1 MNMLSP
7 LEDFFNSSYM
17 PHGHCYFWKPEILWT
32 HVISDVMIAA
42 SYFSIPILLFYI
54 ISKRDDWQ
62 FKGIFILFSA
72 FIFLCGITHIVSI
85 FTIWNGIYGIHGLTK
100 AATAIVS
107 FITATALMGLAPK
120 ILSLP
125 TVKEIEESKE
135 RLLKEK
141 ALSAHLENEREN
153 QRFLSTMFDVAPI
166 GLLVI
171 NQQGVI
177 KMVNQELLN
186 FTDYSEKELLSESPM
201 ILFKSAQDSVS
212 INQFKAFLDDVSEDS
227 LQATLEFV
235 GRNYLRAMRRDGSVV
250 PVSAKMKSVNL
261 GGERLVV
268 VSLVDLSSQMQAE
281 DAQTYLSAIV
291 ESSDDAIVA
300 KTLDGVIT
308 HWNKAAQNLYQY
320 TDKEMIGQ
328 SVNKIIPEEIRG
340 ELEDILLKI
349 KHEHKV
355 DQYETVHLKKDS
367 SLVEVLITISPI
379 KNAQG
384 EVIGASAIT
393 KDISEQKKRTEEILL
408 QKNKAL
414 QSSNDELQHFAF
426 IASHDL
432 NEPLRKI
439 HSFGSLLLQGDY
451 GKLDARGE
459 EYLEYMLS
467 AATRMSSL
475 LDSLLSYSRVIS
487 KAKPFEAV
495 DLNQTLI
502 AVLDDLEIA
511 IRDANGAV
519 DVDELPTI
527 QAEPAQMRQLFQN
540 LIGNSLKYAKSDE
553 APVINI
559 TAELSKHN
567 VTIEIADNGIGF
579 EPEYTSQVF
588 EMFRRLHGR
597 KEYSGTGVG
606 LAICKKIV
614 ERHGGSIKA
623 IGEPNKGAIFIIKL
637 PINSHS

>member
-1 MNMLSP
+1 MSR

-32 HVISDVMIAA
+32 HVLSDAMIAA

-54 ISKRDDWQ
+54 IKKREDWQ

-85 FTIWNGIYGIHGLTK
+85 FTIWNGIYGVHGITK
-100 AATAIVS
+100 AVTAIVS

-135 RLLKEK
+135 RLLQEK
-141 ALSAHLENEREN
+141 ALSNQLESEREHKL
-153 QRFLSTMFDVAPI
+153 FLSTMFDVAPI

-171 NQQGVI
+171 NQHGTI

-186 FTDYSEKELLSESPM
+186 FTHYSEKELLCESPRM
-201 ILFKSAQDSVS
+201 LFGSKDTSDAVAQFMSFIESD
-212 INQFKAFLDDVSEDS
+212 EE
-227 LQATLEFV
+227 TLEFS
-235 GRNYLRAMRRDGSVV
+235 GRNYLKASRRDGSML
-250 PVSAKMKSVNL
+250 PVSAKLKSVNL
-261 GGERLVV
+261 SGESLTVI
-268 VSLVDLSSQMQAE
+268 SLVDLSSQMQAE
-281 DAQTYLSAIV
+281 EAQTYLSAIV
-291 ESSDDAIVA
+291 ESCDDAIIA
-300 KTLDGVIT
+300 KTLDGVVT
-308 HWNKAAQNLYQY
+308 HWNKAAQNLYQF
-320 TDKEMIGQ
+320 TDKEMIGH
-328 SVNKIIPEEIRG
+328 SVNKIIPDEIRG
-340 ELEDILLKI
+340 ELEEILLKI

-355 DQYETVHLKKDS
+355 DQYETVHLRKDKT
-367 SLVEVLITISPI
+367 LVEVLITISPI
-379 KNAQG
+379 KNAEG
-384 EVIGASAIT
+384 EVIGASAIA

-414 QSSNDELQHFAF
+414 QSSNEELQQFAF

-439 HSFGSLLLQGDY
+439 HSFGSLILDGDY
-451 GKLDARGE
+451 GKLDERGT
-459 EYLEYMLS
+459 EYLQYMMS
-467 AATRMSSL
+467 AAERMSKL

-502 AVLDDLEIA
+502 SVMSDLEIA
-511 IRDANGAV
+511 IKEVNGTV
-519 DVDELPTI
+519 DVGELPTI

-540 LIGNSLKYAKSDE
+540 LIGNSLKYARE
-553 APVINI
+553 NVTPVITI
-559 TAELSKHN
+559 AAELSEHN
-567 VTIEIADNGIGF
+567 VTISINDNGIGF
-579 EPEYTSQVF
+579 EPEYTSQIF

-597 KEYSGTGVG
+597 NEYSGTGVG

-614 ERHGGSIKA
+614 ERHGGA
-623 IGEPNKGAIFIIKL
+623 INAYGKPGLGATFEVKL

>member
-1 MNMLSP
+1 MLSP

-54 ISKRDDWQ
+54 INKRDDWQ

-135 RLLKEK
+135 RLLQEK
-141 ALSAHLENEREN
+141 ALSDQLANEREHK
-153 QRFLSTMFDVAPI
+153 RFLSSMFDVAPI

-171 NQQGVI
+171 SEKGAIQ
-177 KMVNQELLN
+177 MVNQDLLN
-186 FTDYSEKELLSESPM
+186 FTDYSEKELLGESPLV
-201 ILFKSAQDSVS
+201 LFNNHKNSENV
-212 INQFKAFLDDVSEDS
+212 NAFMAFIDNDQS
-227 LQATLEFV
+227 TLEFV
-235 GRNYLRAMRRDGSVV
+235 GRNYLKAYRRDGSVV
-250 PVSAKMKSVNL
+250 PVSAKMKSENL
-261 GGERLVV
+261 GGQRLIV
-268 VSLVDLSSQMQAE
+268 VSLVDLTSQMQAE

-291 ESSDDAIVA
+291 ESCDDAIIA
-300 KTLDGVIT
+300 NTLDGIIT
-308 HWNKAAQNLYQY
+308 HWNKAAQDLYQY
-320 TDKEMIGQ
+320 SDKEMIGQ
-328 SVNKIIPEEIRG
+328 PINKIIPEEIHG
-340 ELEDILLKI
+340 ELEDILNKV

-355 DQYETVHLKKDS
+355 DQYESVRVRKDRT
-367 SLVEVLITISPI
+367 LVPVLITISPI
-379 KNAQG
+379 KNANGQ
-384 EVIGASAIT
+384 VIGASAIA
-393 KDISEQKKRTEEILL
+393 KDISEQKKRTEEVLL

-439 HSFGSLLLQGDY
+439 HSFGSLLLEGDY
-451 GKLDARGE
+451 GKLDERGQ
-459 EYLEYMLS
+459 EYLNYMMA

-475 LDSLLSYSRVIS
+475 LESLLSYSRVMS
-487 KAKPFEAV
+487 EAKPFETV
-495 DLNQTLI
+495 DLNQI
-502 AVLDDLEIA
+502 VVAVLSDLEIA
-511 IRDANGAV
+511 ID
-519 DVDELPTI
+519 DVGGSVNYDDLPTI

-540 LIGNSLKYAKSDE
+540 LIGNSLKYAKSNVP
-553 APVINI
+553 PVIMI
-559 TAELSKHN
+559 TAEVSKHN
-567 VTIEIADNGIGF
+567 VTITIADNGIGF
-579 EPEYTSQVF
+579 EPEYTAQVF

-614 ERHGGSIKA
+614 ERHGGA
-623 IGEPNKGAIFIIKL
+623 INATGRPGIGATFEVKL